1 MMSSLS
7 SALDPL
13 KYFPLPQNL
22 HSHLFLVQ
30 PLERLSLSHLMEC
43 KIIIAI
49 IVDYNIVEVYNHGQ
63 HQTQISVTEL
73 IIACSTFS
81 KVPIHF
87 YYKLIKPEDECCFF
101 HEVIF
106 LTKHIIKNI
115 VIN

>member
-22 HSHLFLVQ
+22 CSHLFLVQ
-30 PLERLSLSHLMEC
+30 PLERLSLSHLLEC

-63 HQTQISVTEL
+63 HQTVTEL

-106 LTKHIIKNI
+106 LTKNIIKNI